1 MHFFIPEGKSFDSPE
16 EDLSPGTTGSLLEG
30 VTEPI
35 HKIFVEKEDL
45 GDFLA
50 LTDIEGKTTNSKSL
64 SVPDFKQFKGPKTQ
78 LWCRAS
84 EKTPQRKV
92 RSHYKPQN
100 DSRSQTVC

>member
-35 HKIFVEKEDL
+35 HKIFVEREDL

-50 LTDIEGKTTNSKSL
+50 LHLLIL
-64 SVPDFKQFKGPKTQ
+64 
-78 LWCRAS
+78 
-84 EKTPQRKV
+84 KV
-92 RSHYKPQN
+92 RQRISNHYQYLTSNNLRDPRPRYGAGPMRKLH
-100 DSRSQTVC
+100 RGR

>member
-35 HKIFVEKEDL
+35 HKIFVEREDL
-45 GDFLA
+45 RDFLA
-50 LTDIEGKTTNSKSL
+50 LALT
-64 SVPDFKQFKGPKTQ
+64 DFKQFKGPKTQ
-78 LWCRAS
+78 IWCRPN

-100 DSRSQTVC
+100 DRGSQTVC